1 MKTNDG
7 SVLKNFKFK
16 TTSPG
21 NEYVSD
27 GLNANI
33 KTMGDVANGLS
44 RKKHRKKRT
53 SQVTDQNLGSPL
65 LKPRTIL
72 DFIHGERGVQAGGR
86 ALFNKAK
93 DDELVPMSMSG
104 MCQHKREE
112 RELSDQENQLQ
123 DGQSCPEF

>member
-21 NEYVSD
+21 NEYVFD

-33 KTMGDVANGLS
+33 KTMGDVASGMS
-44 RKKHRKKRT
+44 RKKHRKKHA
-53 SQVTDQNLGSPL
+53 SQVTNQNLGSPL

-72 DFIHGERGVQAGGR
+72 DFIHGERGVQAE
-86 ALFNKAK
+86 ALFNKAE
-93 DDELVPMSMSG
+93 DDELVPMGLSG

-123 DGQSCPEF
+123 DGQYCPET